1 MVVDRAEVSNADYAR
16 FLADTGYRPMVAE
29 RFLDHWADGRP
40 VPGTEEEP
48 VTFVDLADARAYAAW
63 RGARLPSED
72 EWQVAAGD
80 PGFERRAPL
89 VWQWTESEHRDGR
102 TRWVVL
108 KGGSHYAAEGSE
120 WYVDGG
126 PRGPEWSM
134 RYLLTGAGT
143 SRSATIGFRC
153 AVDVS

>member
-1 MVVDRAEVSNADYAR
+1 VAHR
-16 FLADTGYRPMVAE
+16 FLQ
-29 RFLDHWADGRP
+29 HWVDGAP

-48 VTFVDLADARAYAAW
+48 VRFVDLDDARAYAAW
-63 RGARLPSED
+63 RGARLPTED
-72 EWQVAAGD
+72 EWQVAAGT
-80 PGFERRAPL
+80 PGFVRREPL

-108 KGGSHYAAEGSE
+108 KGGSWYAAEGSK

-126 PRGPEWSM
+126 PRDPSWAL

-143 SRSATIGFRC
+143 SRSPTIGFRC
-153 AVDVS
+153 AVDAP